1 MLQNNEIIYKKYLE
15 MKVIHQ
21 SYLLAGDRHDFFLY
35 KASNNL
41 CLKGY
46 KIIKK
51 WQINASLVFHKVFE
65 DQSIIF
71 FAMKNNQLYYVF
83 GKIKMIHVHVIFPM

>member
-1 MLQNNEIIYKKYLE
+1 MHSAMQQLMSRQHKLMLQNNEIIYKKYLE

-51 WQINASLVFHKVFE
+51 W
-65 DQSIIF
+65 
-71 FAMKNNQLYYVF
+71 
-83 GKIKMIHVHVIFPM
+83 

>member
-1 MLQNNEIIYKKYLE
+1 MDIFVTQNLEGMHSAMQQLMSRQHKLMLQNNEIIYKQYLE
-15 MKVIHQ
+15 MKIIHL
-21 SYLLAGDRHDFFLY
+21 SYLLAGDRHDFSLY

-51 WQINASLVFHKVFE
+51 WQIIASLVFHKV
-65 DQSIIF
+65 
-71 FAMKNNQLYYVF
+71 L
-83 GKIKMIHVHVIFPM
+83 

>member
-1 MLQNNEIIYKKYLE
+1 MNLFVTQNLEGMHSAMEQLMSHQQKLMLQNNEIIYKQYLE

-51 WQINASLVFHKVFE
+51 WQINASLVFHKV
-65 DQSIIF
+65 
-71 FAMKNNQLYYVF
+71 L
-83 GKIKMIHVHVIFPM
+83 